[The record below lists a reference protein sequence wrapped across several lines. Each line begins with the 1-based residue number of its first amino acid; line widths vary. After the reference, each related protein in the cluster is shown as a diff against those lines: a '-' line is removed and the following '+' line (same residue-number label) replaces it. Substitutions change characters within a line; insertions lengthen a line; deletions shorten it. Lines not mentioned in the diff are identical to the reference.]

1 MENKKIYSLIPKI
14 MADVGAIGK
23 GGYNDYDKYN
33 FRSIDDVYNN
43 LQPALAKN
51 GVFFVPEILESTE
64 TSSVSKNGTPQL
76 RVKQKIKYTF
86 FADDGSNFSTIV
98 EGEAIDR
105 SDKATNKA
113 MTAALKYMLIQVF
126 CIAVKDIDDAD
137 SESNEIGT
145 RQQQQNVNTKKAI
158 EGHKT
163 EQKTQVKKTDSKID
177 FEKYTI
183 NFGKKMKGKKLSDF
197 TVEDH
202 RGMLTWLADQAA
214 TNNKP
219 LNGPAKEYEDMA
231 TAYIVHLAKHAPPQ
245 VDQNEPMPE

>member
-23 GGYNDYDKYN
+23 GGYNDYDKYS
-33 FRSIDDVYNN
+33 FRSIDDVYNH

-51 GVFFVPEILESTE
+51 GVFFVPEILESSE
-64 TSSVSKNGTPQL
+64 FNSVSKNGTPQL

-137 SESNEIGT
+137 AESNELGHEN
-145 RQQQQNVNTKKAI
+145 NVKKAVGNHKI
-158 EGHKT
+158 EKKT
-163 EQKTQVKKTDSKID
+163 EIKKSDSIID
-177 FEKYTI
+177 FDKYII

-231 TAYIVHLAKHAPPQ
+231 TDYIVHMAKQTGFDAS
-245 VDQNEPMPE
+245 EKMPE